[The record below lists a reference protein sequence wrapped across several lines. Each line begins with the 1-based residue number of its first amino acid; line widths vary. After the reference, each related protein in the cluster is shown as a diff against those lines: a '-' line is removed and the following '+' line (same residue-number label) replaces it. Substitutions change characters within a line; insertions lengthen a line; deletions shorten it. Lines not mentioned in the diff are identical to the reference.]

1 MEFIVHG
8 EIVLDV
14 PKGFIVMDK
23 EELDEAYS
31 DDNANRWGMIND
43 NAHMVFSVYW
53 HRSGAIAS
61 ALANAKDINKSTE
74 KKLSKGLKGHGYHLQ
89 TFYSREICDSVAYG
103 FRHDYILRDIPYVSD
118 VFTLKRGRMCY
129 TIYCYTRKESES
141 INRPVLESVL
151 ESMRFV

>member
-1 MEFIVHG
+1 
-8 EIVLDV
+8 
-14 PKGFIVMDK
+14 
-23 EELDEAYS
+23 
-31 DDNANRWGMIND
+31 MINE